1 MGSFCNKEG
10 LLFTSFGFIVLL
22 IYTTIPLLQNTYL
35 VGGEIN
41 FTNCCNNS
49 ILISES
55 ESELTEGEDFITERN
70 KAIEKSRKN
79 IDIELSLQSLL
90 ISLPTKDVFH
100 NNGMFISMKSIIK
113 PKEVKSKPSLL
124 QKLPIVFSVMKMK
137 KHMHW

>member
-41 FTNCCNNS
+41 FTNCYNNS

-70 KAIEKSRKN
+70 KAIETSRKN